1 MLVNCV
7 GAKVLVNCAGG
18 GELLLNG
25 TAAAVELLAMA
36 ALDRNILPI
45 VSEVLLNFGLHTDG
59 TTVCCCNCC
68 WSEATS
74 DTRLLLTV
82 LVILLLLL
90 LLLLLCMERFAGICC
105 MLLMVC
111 SLVAV
116 RNRLQSVGVGLLEL
130 QSMLLDLLATFLP
143 LDGRRLL
150 FFAVVNVVTVSSC

>member
-7 GAKVLVNCAGG
+7 SAKVLVNCAGG

-45 VSEVLLNFGLHTDG
+45 VSEVLFNFGLHTDG

-68 WSEATS
+68 RSEATC

-82 LVILLLLL
+82 LVIL

-111 SLVAV
+111 SLVVV
-116 RNRLQSVGVGLLEL
+116 RNRLLSVGVGLLEL
-130 QSMLLDLLATFLP
+130 QSVLLDLLVTFLR
-143 LDGRRLL
+143 LDGRRCLL